1 MFRMKWRSVLLT
13 FVLLSGWCYQPISSD
28 FVASDERTDVGH
40 DEDVHPNTLTETNG
54 DVLDM
59 DIQTNRDVSDTNT
72 GTNWDVPDIDK
83 DNYEDAD
90 WHPPSSLLET
100 HPDLL
105 PDAPPVIR
113 SGNTGVGDNTNQ
125 TFNRTIGSSPAQ
137 CGEYSSQLTSNG
149 QCRLMAT
156 LPPVPV
162 GTSPRR
168 CPDMF
173 RCTDDIS
180 NWLHENQNRKEQLE
194 ELRET
199 MSELQEE
206 LRNHRHRVKVLEMQ
220 VHCCVKNCMYPLAL

>member
-1 MFRMKWRSVLLT
+1 MFRMKWRSVLLA
-13 FVLLSGWCYQPISSD
+13 FVLLIGWCFQPVT
-28 FVASDERTDVGH
+28 VASDEHSDIGH
-40 DEDVHPNTLTETNG
+40 DEDVHPNTLTEING

-59 DIQTNRDVSDTNT
+59 DFQTRGEVPDTNLER
-72 GTNWDVPDIDK
+72 NWDTSK

-90 WHPPSSLLET
+90 WHPPSSLLEK
-100 HPDLL
+100 HSDLP
-105 PDAPPVIR
+105 PDAPLMIR
-113 SGNTGVGDNTNQ
+113 SGSSGVNDNNNQ
-125 TFNRTIGSSPAQ
+125 AFNRTSSSAH

-162 GTSPRR
+162 GTSQTR

-180 NWLHENQNRKEQLE
+180 HWLHENQNRKEQLE

-206 LRNHRHRVKVLEMQ
+206 LRNHRHRVKALEMQ
-220 VHCCVKNCMYPLAL
+220 VHCSLVY